1 MKNLKYSIQFYTNWH
16 CGSGQAAGADVDALV
31 VKDAQGLPFV
41 PGKTIKG
48 LWCARPLPTP
58 FRKKTNRKAC

>member
-31 VKDAQGLPFV
+31 VKDA
-41 PGKTIKG
+41 
-48 LWCARPLPTP
+48 
-58 FRKKTNRKAC
+58 